1 MKSEYTK
8 KCARLR
14 NLFKILSPVLWI
26 GKAVFLVFVGF
37 VLKKKPESHE
47 ANKYLT
53 IQFTK
58 AFYVLGISVMI
69 TIILA
74 VIAKDKVRNTVWMAN
89 ILLSA
94 YIYGTTGMYIVFV
107 IQCLDEY
114 VVRNLGNYYA
124 SKALINKEIDKRG

>member
-26 GKAVFLVFVGF
+26 GTAVFLVFVGF
-37 VLKKKPESHE
+37 VLKKKPESNE
-47 ANKYLT
+47 ANEYLT

-124 SKALINKEIDKRG
+124 SKALINKEIDKRE

>member
-8 KCARLR
+8 KCAKLR
-14 NLFKILSPVLWI
+14 NIFTILSPVLWC
-26 GKAVFLVFVGF
+26 GTAVFLVFVGF
-37 VLKKKPESHE
+37 VLKKKPESNE

-58 AFYVLGISVMI
+58 AFYALGISVMI
-69 TIILA
+69 TIVFA
-74 VIAKDKVRNTVWMAN
+74 VLAKDKVSNTAWMLN
-89 ILLSA
+89 ILICA

-114 VVRNLGNYYA
+114 VVRNLAKYYG
-124 SKALINKEIDKRG
+124 SKALINKEIDKRS

>member
-26 GKAVFLVFVGF
+26 GTAVFLVFVGF
-37 VLKKKPESHE
+37 VLKKKPESNE
-47 ANKYLT
+47 ANKYLV

-74 VIAKDKVRNTVWMAN
+74 VIAKDKVRNSVWMAN

-94 YIYGTTGMYIVFV
+94 YIYGTIGMYIVFA

-114 VVRNLGNYYA
+114 VIRNLGTYYA
-124 SKALINKEIDKRG
+124 SKALINKEIDKRE

>member
-8 KCARLR
+8 KCAKLR
-14 NLFKILSPVLWI
+14 NLFKILSPVLWV
-26 GKAVFLVFVGF
+26 GTAAFLVFVGF
-37 VLKKKPESHE
+37 VLKKKPESNE

-114 VVRNLGNYYA
+114 VVRNLGNHYA
-124 SKALINKEIDKRG
+124 AKALINKEIDKRE

>member
-26 GKAVFLVFVGF
+26 GTAVFLVFVGF
-37 VLKKKPESHE
+37 VLKKKPESNE
-47 ANKYLT
+47 ANKYLI

-124 SKALINKEIDKRG
+124 SKALINKEIDKRS

>member
-8 KCARLR
+8 KCASLR

-26 GKAVFLVFVGF
+26 GTAVFLVFVGF
-37 VLKKKPESHE
+37 VLKKKPESNE

-74 VIAKDKVRNTVWMAN
+74 VIAKDKVRNSVWMAN

-114 VVRNLGNYYA
+114 VIRNLGNYYT
-124 SKALINKEIDKRG
+124 SKALINKEIDKRE

>member
-26 GKAVFLVFVGF
+26 GTAVFLVFVGF
-37 VLKKKPESHE
+37 VLKKKPESNE

-58 AFYVLGISVMI
+58 AFYALGISVMI
-69 TIILA
+69 TIVLA

-89 ILLSA
+89 ILMSA
-94 YIYGTTGMYIVFV
+94 YIYATTGMYIVFV

-124 SKALINKEIDKRG
+124 SKALINKEIDKRS

>member
-26 GKAVFLVFVGF
+26 GTAVFLVFVGF
-37 VLKKKPESHE
+37 VLKKKPESNE
-47 ANKYLT
+47 ANEYLT

-94 YIYGTTGMYIVFV
+94 YMYGTTGMYIVFV

-114 VVRNLGNYYA
+114 VIRNLGNYYA
-124 SKALINKEIDKRG
+124 SKALINKEIDKRE

>member
-26 GKAVFLVFVGF
+26 GTAVFLVFVGF
-37 VLKKKPESHE
+37 VLKKKPESNE
-47 ANKYLT
+47 ANKYLV

-114 VVRNLGNYYA
+114 VIRNLGNYYA
-124 SKALINKEIDKRG
+124 SKALINKEIDKRE

>member
-14 NLFKILSPVLWI
+14 NLFKILSPVLWV
-26 GKAVFLVFVGF
+26 GTAAFLVFVGF
-37 VLKKKPESHE
+37 VLKKKPESSE
-47 ANKYLT
+47 SNKYLV
-53 IQFTK
+53 IQFTN

-69 TIILA
+69 TLVLA
-74 VIAKDKVRNTVWMAN
+74 IIAKDKVRNTVWMAN

-94 YIYGTTGMYIVFV
+94 YIYGTTGMYVVFA

-114 VVRNLGNYYA
+114 VVRNLGKHYA
-124 SKALINKEIDKRG
+124 AKALINKEIDKRE

>member
-8 KCARLR
+8 KCAKLR
-14 NLFKILSPVLWI
+14 NLFKILSPVLWV
-26 GKAVFLVFVGF
+26 GTAVFLVFVGF
-37 VLKKKPESHE
+37 VLKKKPESNE

-94 YIYGTTGMYIVFV
+94 YIYGTTGMYIVFA

-114 VVRNLGNYYA
+114 VIRNLGNYYA

>member
-26 GKAVFLVFVGF
+26 GTAVFLVFVGF
-37 VLKKKPESHE
+37 VLKKKPESNE
-47 ANKYLT
+47 ANKYLV

-124 SKALINKEIDKRG
+124 SKALINKEIDKRS

>member
-8 KCARLR
+8 KCAKLR

-26 GKAVFLVFVGF
+26 GTAAFLVFVGF
-37 VLKKKPESHE
+37 VLKKKPESSE
-47 ANKYLT
+47 SNKYLV
-53 IQFTK
+53 IQFTN

-74 VIAKDKVRNTVWMAN
+74 IIAKDKVRNTVWMAN

-94 YIYGTTGMYIVFV
+94 YIYGTTGMYVVFA

-124 SKALINKEIDKRG
+124 SKTLINKEMDKRE

>member
-26 GKAVFLVFVGF
+26 GTAVFLVFVGF
-37 VLKKKPESHE
+37 VLKKKPESNE

-58 AFYVLGISVMI
+58 AFYALGISVMI
-69 TIILA
+69 TIVLA

-89 ILLSA
+89 ILMSA

-114 VVRNLGNYYA
+114 VIRNLGNYYA
-124 SKALINKEIDKRG
+124 SKALINKEIDKRE

>member
-26 GKAVFLVFVGF
+26 GTAVFLVFVGF
-37 VLKKKPESHE
+37 VLKKKPESNE
-47 ANKYLT
+47 ANKYLV

-114 VVRNLGNYYA
+114 VVRKLGNYYA
-124 SKALINKEIDKRG
+124 SKALINKEIDKRS

>member
-8 KCARLR
+8 KCAKLR
-14 NLFKILSPVLWI
+14 NLFKILSPVLWV
-26 GKAVFLVFVGF
+26 GTAAFLVFVGF
-37 VLKKKPESHE
+37 VLKKKPESSE
-47 ANKYLT
+47 ENKYLV
-53 IQFTK
+53 ILFTN

-74 VIAKDKVRNTVWMAN
+74 IIAKDKVRNTVWMAN

-94 YIYGTTGMYIVFV
+94 YIYGTTGMYVVFA

-114 VVRNLGNYYA
+114 VVRNLGNHYA
-124 SKALINKEIDKRG
+124 AKALINKEIDKRE

>member
-8 KCARLR
+8 KCAKLR
-14 NLFKILSPVLWI
+14 NLFKILSPVLWV
-26 GKAVFLVFVGF
+26 GTAAFLVFVGF
-37 VLKKKPESHE
+37 VLKKKPEDNE

-58 AFYVLGISVMI
+58 AFYVLGVSVMI

-74 VIAKDKVRNTVWMAN
+74 VIAKDKVRNSVWMAN

>member
-8 KCARLR
+8 KCAKLR
-14 NLFKILSPVLWI
+14 NLFKLLSPVLWV
-26 GKAVFLVFVGF
+26 GTAAFLVFVGF
-37 VLKKKPESHE
+37 VLKKKPESNE
-47 ANKYLT
+47 ENKYLV
-53 IQFTK
+53 IQFTN

-74 VIAKDKVRNTVWMAN
+74 IIAKDKVRNTVWMAN

-94 YIYGTTGMYIVFV
+94 YVYGTTGMYIVFA

-114 VVRNLGNYYA
+114 VVRNLGNHYA
-124 SKALINKEIDKRG
+124 AKALINKEIDKRE

>member
-14 NLFKILSPVLWI
+14 NLFTILSPILWCGTAI
-26 GKAVFLVFVGF
+26 FLVFVGF
-37 VLKKKPESHE
+37 VINKKPAGE
-47 ANKYLT
+47 NKYLT
-53 IQFTK
+53 IKFTS
-58 AFYVLGISVMI
+58 AFYSLGISAMI
-69 TIILA
+69 TVVLA
-74 VIAKDKVRNTVWMAN
+74 IIAKDKVRNTVWMAN

-114 VVRNLGNYYA
+114 VVRNLAKYYG
-124 SKALINKEIDKRG
+124 SETHMNKVVDKRL

>member
-14 NLFKILSPVLWI
+14 NLFKLLSPVLWI
-26 GKAVFLVFVGF
+26 GTAVFLVFVGF
-37 VLKKKPESHE
+37 ALKKKPESND
-47 ANKYLT
+47 ANQYLT

-89 ILLSA
+89 ILLSS
-94 YIYGTTGMYIVFV
+94 YIYGTVGMYIVFV
-107 IQCLDEY
+107 IQSLDEY
-114 VVRNLGNYYA
+114 VVRNLGNHYA
-124 SKALINKEIDKRG
+124 AKALINKEIDKRE

>member
-8 KCARLR
+8 KCAKLR
-14 NLFKILSPVLWI
+14 NLFTILSPVLWI
-26 GKAVFLVFVGF
+26 GTAVFLVFVGF
-37 VLKKKPESHE
+37 VLKKKPETSE
-47 ANKYLT
+47 ENKYLV
-53 IQFTK
+53 IQFTN
-58 AFYVLGISVMI
+58 AFYALGISVII

-114 VVRNLGNYYA
+114 VVRYLAKYYA
-124 SKALINKEIDKRG
+124 SKALINKEIDRRG